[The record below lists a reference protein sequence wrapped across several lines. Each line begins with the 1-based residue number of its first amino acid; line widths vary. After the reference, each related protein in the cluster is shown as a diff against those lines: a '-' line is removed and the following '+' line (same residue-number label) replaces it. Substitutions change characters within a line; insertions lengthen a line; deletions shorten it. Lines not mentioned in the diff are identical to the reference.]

1 MKRVSNSSFSFM
13 MGDFNVIAEKASLS
27 IEDARKVVKDNGV
40 PNGYVQGEV
49 AASGDIELDAKA
61 MAILAEA
68 ASSAGSWQEIEPVDL
83 MFYSKGT
90 SEEEKVE
97 AFGCL
102 LNIKDVVEFDPT
114 SDKKA
119 VTKIGFEVTSPDFVR
134 INGVPYLSADRTEG
148 LV

>member
-1 MKRVSNSSFSFM
+1 MRRISNSSFSFTL
-13 MGDFNVIAEKASLS
+13 GDFNVIAEKASLS
-27 IEDARKVVKDNGV
+27 IEDARKTVKDNGV

-49 AASGDIELDAKA
+49 SASGDIELDARA

-102 LNIKDVVEFDPT
+102 LNLKDVVEFDPT

-134 INGVPYLSADRTEG
+134 INGVPYLASDRTEG